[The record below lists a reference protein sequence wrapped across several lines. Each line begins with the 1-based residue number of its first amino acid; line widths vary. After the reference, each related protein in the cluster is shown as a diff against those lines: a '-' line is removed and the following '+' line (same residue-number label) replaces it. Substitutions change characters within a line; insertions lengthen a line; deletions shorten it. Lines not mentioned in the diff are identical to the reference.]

1 MFDDA
6 TAHAVAQIAA
16 RINVEPAALLAVAEV
31 ESAGKAFATV
41 NGRAE
46 PLIRFE
52 GHYFD
57 RRLSGQKR
65 ARARAE
71 GLASPKAA
79 GVPNPS
85 SQPARWALLDRAAAI
100 DEKAAYE
107 SVSWGVGQVMGAH
120 WESLEFGNVGE
131 LVSLCRSSVGGQ
143 VDLMARFIVKNGLAP
158 ALRSRDWAAFAR
170 GYNGAGYKK
179 NAYDTKMAKAYA
191 RWKKK
196 GVPAAPPAAPIPE
209 PAPRPAPAPVEQLK
223 PSPAPSPA
231 PEPQT
236 PPAAKP
242 EAKRPDP
249 TASKPMGA
257 VALIVALLGVALAYL
272 ANLPC
277 NALGIFCGG

>member
-31 ESAGKAFATV
+31 ESGGKAFATV

-65 ARARAE
+65 AKARAE
-71 GLASPKAA
+71 GLASPKA
-79 GVPNPS
+79 GEVGNPR
-85 SQPARWALLDRAAAI
+85 QQADRWAMLERAAAI

-120 WESLEFGNVGE
+120 WESLGFSSVGD

-143 VDLMARFIVKNGLAP
+143 VDLMARFVVRNGLAP
-158 ALRSRDWAAFAR
+158 SLRDRDWAAFAR

-191 RWKKK
+191 RWKKN
-196 GVPAAPPAAPIPE
+196 GVPAAPPAVPIPE
-209 PAPRPAPAPVEQLK
+209 PVPRPAPGPVEPPK
-223 PSPAPSPA
+223 PAPAPTPA

-242 EAKRPDP
+242 VAKRPDP
-249 TASKPMGA
+249 AASRPMSA
-257 VALIVALLGVALAYL
+257 LALILAMLGVALAYL

-277 NALGIFCGG
+277 NVLGIFCGG

>member
-1 MFDDA
+1 MFDNA

-71 GLASPKAA
+71 GLASPKAG

-85 SQPARWALLDRAAAI
+85 SQPARWALLERAAAI
-100 DEKAAYE
+100 DENAAYE

-120 WESLEFGNVGE
+120 WESLGFGNVGE

-191 RWKKK
+191 RWRKK
-196 GVPAAPPAAPIPE
+196 GVSAAPPAEPE
-209 PAPRPAPAPVEQLK
+209 EQPKPVPAPTPAPK
-223 PSPAPSPA
+223 P
-231 PEPQT
+231 ET
-236 PPAAKP
+236 PPATKP

-249 TASKPMGA
+249 AASRPMSA
-257 VALIVALLGVALAYL
+257 LALILAMLGVALAYL

-277 NALGIFCGG
+277 TALKIFCGG